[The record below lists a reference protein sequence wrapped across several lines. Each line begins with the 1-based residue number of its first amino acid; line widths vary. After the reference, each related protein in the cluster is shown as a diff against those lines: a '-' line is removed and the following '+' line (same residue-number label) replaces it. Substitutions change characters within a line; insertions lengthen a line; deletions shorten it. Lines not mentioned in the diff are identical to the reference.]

1 MKERIRQELLSKRLL
16 LTKDQI
22 SSKSLKIAESLKEL
36 LRKGEFTSFLFFY
49 PIKGEPD
56 LLGLAELFLE
66 EGKVVAFP
74 KVVGKE
80 IYPVK
85 VSSLRELSPGKF
97 GIKEPPYTPENFLRE
112 IEVVITPGV
121 AFDREGY
128 RLGYGGG
135 FYDRFFCRF
144 PVKLKVGVCY
154 SFQLL
159 NSLPREPFDVPVD
172 LVITE
177 KERIRRKRWSQF

>member
-1 MKERIRQELLSKRLL
+1 MKERIRQELLAKRLL
-16 LTKDQI
+16 LTQEQI
-22 SSKSLKIAESLKEL
+22 ASKSLKIAESLREL
-36 LRKGEFTSFLFFY
+36 LSRYKYNSFLFFY
-49 PIKGEPD
+49 PVKGEPN
-56 LLGLAELFLE
+56 LLGLAELFLK

-80 IYPVK
+80 ICPLK
-85 VSSLRELSPGKF
+85 VSSLKELSLGKF
-97 GIKEPPYTPENFLRE
+97 GIMEPSYKADRLLKEVD
-112 IEVVITPGV
+112 VVITPGV
-121 AFDREGY
+121 AFDRECY

-135 FYDRFFCRF
+135 FYDRFFSHF

-172 LVITE
+172 FVITE
-177 KERIRRKRWSQF
+177 KERVRRKRWNRC